1 MTPTALAATTSGLLA
16 AWLLHD
22 APQRRSL
29 RALEALGAALLCLL
43 ALHQHGSGPHAAL
56 TALIAT
62 AVTPVLAHDLTEQ
75 RIPNRLTATLALL
88 GGGVVLALAGT
99 TGAWTHLAVTAAAA
113 AAVAG
118 FYLLC
123 AILGGLGLG
132 DVKLAGALAIPLA
145 WIHPAATITAV
156 IIAAA
161 LGCLHALA
169 TVAKHR
175 DIHRRFA
182 FGPSIALGFLAA
194 ALLT

>member
-1 MTPTALAATTSGLLA
+1 MIHAALAAIAGALLA

-43 ALHQHGSGPHAAL
+43 AFQQHGGGSHGAL
-56 TALIAT
+56 AALIAV
-62 AVTPVLAHDLTEQ
+62 AVTPVCAHDLTEQ

-88 GGGVVLALAGT
+88 GGEAVLALAGT

-145 WIHPAATITAV
+145 WIQPGAVITAV

-161 LGCLHALA
+161 LGCLHALV
-169 TVAKHR
+169 TVVRHHDVR
-175 DIHRRFA
+175 RRFA
-182 FGPSIALGFLAA
+182 FGPSLALGFFAA
-194 ALLT
+194 ALLA

>member
-1 MTPTALAATTSGLLA
+1 MTHTALAAITSSLLA
-16 AWLLHD
+16 TWLLHD
-22 APQRRSL
+22 APQRRPL
-29 RALEALGAALLCLL
+29 RALEAVGAALLCLL
-43 ALHQHGSGPHAAL
+43 ALHHHGTGPHGAL
-56 TALIAT
+56 AALIAT
-62 AVTPVLAHDLTEQ
+62 AVTPVLAHDITEQ
-75 RIPNRLTATLALL
+75 RIPNRLTATLAIL
-88 GGGVVLALAGT
+88 GGGATLALATT
-99 TGAWTHLAVTAAAA
+99 TGAWTHLATTAAVATT
-113 AAVAG
+113 VAG

-145 WIHPAATITAV
+145 WIHPTAAITAV

-169 TVAKHR
+169 TVARHR

-194 ALLT
+194 ALLA